1 MPLIYLFDFSV
12 YFDEIGTVVGVHVVL
27 LFNSQ
32 LDPLICVWYFL
43 DLGSYCF
50 SRWSSCV
57 YFTPFV
63 MGSAFL

>member
-1 MPLIYLFDFSV
+1 MSLIFLFDFSV

-32 LDPLICVWYFL
+32 LDPLICVWHFL

-50 SRWSSCV
+50 
-57 YFTPFV
+57 
-63 MGSAFL
+63 